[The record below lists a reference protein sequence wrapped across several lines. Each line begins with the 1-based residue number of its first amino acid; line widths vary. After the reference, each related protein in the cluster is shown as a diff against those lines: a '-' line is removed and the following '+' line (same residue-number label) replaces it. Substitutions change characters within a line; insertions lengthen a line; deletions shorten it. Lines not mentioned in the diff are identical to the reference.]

1 MIELFALG
9 GMRLVVSGF
18 VGCCAWRVLY
28 AVQLR
33 SVGVVWLVLLVAL
46 LVVGLVVVWCF
57 LLLM

>member
-1 MIELFALG
+1 MIELL
-9 GMRLVVSGF
+9 LWVVCVWWFPGF

>member
-1 MIELFALG
+1 MVCVWWFP
-9 GMRLVVSGF
+9 GF
-18 VGCCAWRVLY
+18 VGCCDWRVLY